1 MHLFL
6 KSIQAL
12 NFSKVKTDEFF
23 APRHCF
29 RTTGNW
35 LWRSWRYSGLQP
47 WLIHLPE
54 NSIKNSYPPVKKLLM
69 AVEHVGDH
77 CAAIFTDE

>member
-12 NFSKVKTDEFF
+12 NFSEVKTDEFF

-35 LWRSWRYSGLQP
+35 LWRSWLN
-47 WLIHLPE
+47 HLPE
-54 NSIKNSYPPVKKLLM
+54 NSIKNSDPPVYTLLM
-69 AVEHVGDH
+69 AVEHAGDH
-77 CAAIFTDE
+77 CAAIFLFTDE